1 MDKKP
6 TAGEPIPISTQKC
19 LSASH
24 DPGWNDPPKW
34 AYSQSP
40 TTSSSPSKRILNKR
54 VAFPLGSAPP
64 TSSFDP
70 NQPLNPPP
78 ANLPP
83 PPLIARRW
91 STEPPLTTV
100 ARFTGIDKEQA
111 LTDSLNNFEEVI
123 NENEELKREGD
134 EVRRRLNLM
143 KTAWVED
150 KLGES
155 IRQSVLELSNA
166 LRKKDV
172 DTADKI
178 HVSLMMDHTALC
190 SSWIPGIRHM
200 ILAEREK
207 HLKRKQSADDNSSPL
222 LFPCEIGPSTQSTQ

>member
-6 TAGEPIPISTQKC
+6 TAGEPIPISTQKS
-19 LSASH
+19 LTSLH

-40 TTSSSPSKRILNKR
+40 TTSSSPTKRILNKR
-54 VAFPLGSAPP
+54 VAFPLGSTPP
-64 TSSFDP
+64 TSSFDS

-83 PPLIARRW
+83 PPLTGRRL
-91 STEPPLTTV
+91 SAGPPPTTV
-100 ARFTGIDKEQA
+100 AFFTGIDKEQA
-111 LTDSLNNFEEVI
+111 LTESLDNFEKVI
-123 NENEELKREGD
+123 NENEELKGEGD
-134 EVRRRLNLM
+134 EIRRRLNIM

-155 IRQSVLELSNA
+155 IRHSILELSNA

-172 DTADKI
+172 DNADKI

-207 HLKRKQSADDNSSPL
+207 HLKRKPSADENSSPL
-222 LFPCEIGPSTQSTQ
+222 LFPCEIAPDTQPAQ